1 MKDLSFVRRILGY
14 SAFAPLLF
22 LAVAGQAAPPAGQTA
37 ASAKPMAPSL
47 QSAFQASIE
56 KQQKSLK
63 QQRHSLIQQTGLD
76 PAEDDFIA
84 PLPLQV
90 QADCAPL
97 PASYVETLIQDAAR
111 KQALDP
117 GLLRAVMRQES
128 GFHPCAVSV
137 KGALGLMQLMPATA
151 AQLRISD
158 PFDPAQNVEGG
169 ARFLKQLLDRYH
181 GDLRLALV
189 AYNAGTLKADGA
201 PEEFYPAETQTYLA
215 NIFAELYGGN
225 DQTDLDE
232 RSEPASDTS
241 GEESPS
247 AKPSFAEDNARR
259 RLPQP
264 GPVRPERNLEALPSG
279 LPPAAQ

>member
-1 MKDLSFVRRILGY
+1 MKDLSFVRRTLGY
-14 SAFAPLLF
+14 STFAPLLF
-22 LAVAGQAAPPAGQTA
+22 FAVAGQAAPPSGQTA
-37 ASAKPMAPSL
+37 APAKPVASSA

-56 KQQKSLK
+56 KQQESLK

-84 PLPLQV
+84 PLPLLV

-97 PASYVETLIQDAAR
+97 PASDVETLIQDAAR

-128 GFHPCAVSV
+128 GFRPCAVSI
-137 KGALGLMQLMPATA
+137 KGALGLMQLMPTTA
-151 AQLRISD
+151 AQLHISD

-169 ARFLKQLLDRYH
+169 ARFLKQLLARYH

-201 PEEFYPAETQTYLA
+201 PDGFYPAETQAYLA
-215 NIFAELYGGN
+215 NIFAELYGQSN
-225 DQTDLDE
+225 QTDINED
-232 RSEPASDTS
+232 SDLIDDAN

-247 AKPSFAEDNARR
+247 AKSSSVEDNAKT

-264 GPVRPERNLEALPSG
+264 GPVRPERSRSAPSGG
-279 LPPAAQ
+279 LPPATQ

>member
-1 MKDLSFVRRILGY
+1 MKDLSFVRRIPGY
-14 SAFAPLLF
+14 SALAPLLLF
-22 LAVAGQAAPPAGQTA
+22 AAAGQAAPPA
-37 ASAKPMAPSL
+37 KPAAPSA

-56 KQQKSLK
+56 RQQESLK

-97 PASYVETLIQDAAR
+97 PADDVETLIRDAAR

-117 GLLRAVMRQES
+117 RLLRAVMRQES
-128 GFHPCAVSV
+128 GFRPCAVSV

-151 AQLRISD
+151 TQLRISD

-169 ARFLKQLLDRYH
+169 ARFLKQLLVRYH

-201 PEEFYPAETQTYLA
+201 PEEFYPAETQAYLA
-215 NIFAELYGGN
+215 NIFAELYGGS
-225 DQTDLDE
+225 DQANLDAD
-232 RSEPASDTS
+232 SEPPADAS
-241 GEESPS
+241 GEESRS
-247 AKPSFAEDNARR
+247 AKPSSAEDNAKT

-264 GPVRPERNLEALPSG
+264 GPGRPERSPEALPSG
-279 LPPAAQ
+279 LPPVAQ